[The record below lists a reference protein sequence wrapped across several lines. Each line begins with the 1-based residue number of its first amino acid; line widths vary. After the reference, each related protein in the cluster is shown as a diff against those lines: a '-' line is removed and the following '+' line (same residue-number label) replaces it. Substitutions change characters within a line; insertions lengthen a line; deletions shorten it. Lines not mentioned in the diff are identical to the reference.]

1 MPAEGR
7 RSALHG
13 HAVGGVEVLDGAWDA
28 EERAGGEV
36 RVGELTL
43 QLLGL
48 SHRALVVDVHPGA
61 EGVGVGA
68 LQGIGHDFRHRHLPR
83 HDPRREVE
91 SAQMFQSARRRH
103 VSLPAPG
110 DGP

>member
-1 MPAEGR
+1 M
-7 RSALHG
+7 
-13 HAVGGVEVLDGAWDA
+13 
-28 EERAGGEV
+28 
-36 RVGELTL
+36 
-43 QLLGL
+43 
-48 SHRALVVDVHPGA
+48 
-61 EGVGVGA
+61 GA